1 MLHWANEK
9 SGSHV
14 LRKPMPVVGRQ
25 MAKKRA
31 AKKAKSEE
39 LFDPTAPDMQ
49 LMGATT
55 MAILELKSYVFATQQ
70 VLIAMGKELGIEPES
85 LIKSLKAVQ
94 RDQLQK
100 YMAKAEDTSPT
111 LAAWM
116 DKRSLDEIA

>member
-1 MLHWANEK
+1 ML
-9 SGSHV
+9 
-14 LRKPMPVVGRQ
+14 LRKPPQVVGRQ

-31 AKKAKSEE
+31 KKEPKSPQ
-39 LFDPTAPDMQ
+39 LFDPTSPDMQ

-70 VLIAMGKELGIEPES
+70 VLIVMGKELGIDPES

-100 YMAKAEDTSPT
+100 YMAQAEDTNPA

-116 DKRSLDEIA
+116 DTRSLDEIA